1 MTVRPRSA
9 AAPRRDPDVRRVLI
23 PRTRFG
29 PVGVVWAVRAGG
41 PKVVRVLLSRPGAP
55 ADRRLARLHPEAR
68 AGSCAA
74 IRAVADTIV
83 LLLEGADLAIPL
95 DVADLA
101 ACAPFQ
107 RAVLRAEHAIP
118 RGKVSTY
125 ALLAARVGRP
135 GAARAAGTALAA
147 NPFPLVVPCH
157 RAVRSDGSPGGY
169 QGGPAMKRALL
180 ALEGVRFDD
189 AGRVA
194 VARFHYGRRAGACRP
209 AARTRE

>member
-9 AAPRRDPDVRRVLI
+9 AGPRIAPVVRRVLI

-29 PVGVVWAVRAGG
+29 PVSIAWAERDGRA
-41 PKVVRVLLSRPGAP
+41 KVVRVLLTRPGAP
-55 ADRRLARLHPEAR
+55 AGLGLARLHPEAR
-68 AGSCAA
+68 PGSCAA
-74 IRAVADTIV
+74 IRAVADAIV
-83 LLLEGADLAIPL
+83 LFLEGADLAIPL

-101 ACAPFQ
+101 SCPPFQ

-125 ALLAARVGRP
+125 GLLAERVGRP
-135 GAARAAGTALAA
+135 GAARAAGTALAT
-147 NPFPLVVPCH
+147 NPFPIVVPCH

-194 VARFHYGRRAGACRP
+194 VGRFHYGRGTGACRP

>member
-1 MTVRPRSA
+1 MNRLLV
-9 AAPRRDPDVRRVLI
+9 

-29 PVGVVWAVRAGG
+29 PVGIVWAVLDGR
-41 PKVVRVLLSRPGAP
+41 PKVVRVLLTQPGSP
-55 ADRRLARLHPEAR
+55 AARRMARLHPEAR
-68 AGSCAA
+68 AASCVA
-74 IRAVADTIV
+74 IRSVADSIV
-83 LLLEGADLAIPL
+83 LFLEGADIAISL

-101 ACAPFQ
+101 SCPPFQ

-125 ALLAARVGRP
+125 GLLAARVGRP
-135 GAARAAGTALAA
+135 GAARAAGNALAT
-147 NPFPLVVPCH
+147 NPFPIVVPCH

-180 ALEGVRFDD
+180 AMEGVRFDA

-194 VARFHYGRRAGACRP
+194 FTRFHYGRGAGACRP
-209 AARTRE
+209 ATRTREWRP